1 MTINANDSMQDFWKK
16 LLPYEALSRKYVSK
30 REKFLRVI
38 KFLAPTKQLLKCQ
51 NDIPFILHELRM
63 KMKVELKH
71 VAEKLS

>member
-1 MTINANDSMQDFWKK
+1 MILCKTFEKNCFPTKHC
-16 LLPYEALSRKYVSK
+16 YVNTFQSG
-30 REKFLRVI
+30 RNSLVI

-51 NDIPFILHELRM
+51 HDIPFILHELRM